1 MIVILKRWIIAGIL
15 LLLTAGLLLPWLAAD
30 THFLILRELGSM
42 TLNPLQGWKL
52 ILSDSRILGFY
63 LIYTAATALMLI
75 WVLVGSTYLNY
86 RSNMQRITPDIITP
100 CADGQGQFGT
110 ARWMKPESIGRFFD
124 VWKIPKRQV
133 WFQQL
138 IAAGQSAYKE
148 VQDSDVKVDS
158 YDPQG

>member
-1 MIVILKRWIIAGIL
+1 MIFIIKRWIIAGII

-30 THFLILRELGSM
+30 THYFILRELGSM
-42 TLNPLQGWKL
+42 TLNPLHGWKL

-63 LIYTAATALMLI
+63 LIYTAATVLLLI
-75 WVLVGSTYLNY
+75 WILVSTTYLNY

-110 ARWMKPESIGRFFD
+110 ARWMKPADIGRFFGI
-124 VWKIPKRQV
+124 WNIPKQQA
-133 WFQQL
+133 WFKEL
-138 IAAGQSAYKE
+138 MAAGQASYKE
-148 VQDSDVKVDS
+148 VQDSNVKVDS